1 MVKNVIGLSSV
12 LHRLE
17 AFSSCTKK
25 YQEIN
30 LYQAKDC
37 YLEHVLKQ
45 KAGNELHYKTDMASL
60 HMNRQI
66 SVKPDTIK

>member
-1 MVKNVIGLSSV
+1 MLLVYLLFCIGLKLSV
-12 LHRLE
+12 AVL
-17 AFSSCTKK
+17 KN
-25 YQEIN
+25 QEIN

-45 KAGNELHYKTDMASL
+45 KAGNELHYKIDMASL